1 MSDRIQRF
9 LHACGIE
16 NIEDFDLDFL
26 AITKDL
32 FEDNKLLMV
41 FEKQTPWE
49 FGTLEQF
56 GRGVAHLPY
65 PVDITI
71 QYRTSVTLADERTLF
86 DAWFMATFQR
96 PFPGKIIQSLD
107 AITLEAPTQEDVDT
121 LVLKIKPFKE
131 LMLFITYPNRVVVRL
146 NPRAPIIDAEKVDKL
161 NRQAKEIAEIRLAEE
176 DNEAFIDEH
185 VELIKKEEARLAD
198 AFEHDVKQQAFK
210 DKERRKKQTGDYDI
224 VSLDT
229 IQYTHD
235 KVEVQGTIYSFFK
248 RQNNGKLFAKFV
260 LGHASTG
267 LFVTLQEDKNID
279 KDAFIGLKNGVHVR
293 IRGGMTLDMQTKEPR
308 LHAHEIVIVPSPS
321 LPEDHAPEKRIE
333 LHLHS
338 TMSTM
343 DAVGTMDQYAAL
355 AKSMGH
361 DAIAVTDH
369 GVVQAFPEA
378 QAAAKKYGIKMIYG
392 CEMYMVDEAV
402 SHIMHPVS
410 TSLQSADYVI
420 FDLETTGLSSRFD
433 RIIEFG
439 GVRVR
444 NGEIID
450 QLSLLIHPE
459 DVPLQATASDISGIT
474 MAMLAGQPT
483 FKEVS
488 QSILSFIKG
497 AILLSHNAPF
507 DIGFLEASFARLQQ
521 PFQYPVI
528 DTLTLS
534 RHLFTDAKSHRLG
547 ALAKRLGVP
556 YDTDQAH
563 RAIYDAEVLVSVWH
577 ELKDRLIREH
587 GITTHESLATLQAT
601 TSVLQT
607 QRPYHTTVL
616 CKDQQGLKALYQ
628 LVSKAHLDY
637 FSDVPRIPRQAILE
651 HREHLLIG
659 SSCMHGEV
667 FEKART
673 QSKEA
678 LEEAIKMYDYI
689 ELMPLSHYEFLVH
702 TGAVESL
709 DAIKRV
715 LLEMIDVAKKH
726 NKVIVATGDVHYP
739 TVDDKPIRDV
749 YIQAKGLKGV
759 PHPLN
764 PYYRK
769 DLPVFANPDA
779 HYRSTQDMLDA
790 FSWLPKD
797 EAYDYVVTN
806 TRWLNDHIESL
817 EPIQDKLKTPT
828 LPGVDE
834 QLRMMCFERAQA
846 QYGQNLH
853 PIIHDRLEKELD
865 GIIRS
870 GYAVIY
876 YITASVIAKANE
888 AGFIV
893 GSRGSVG
900 SSFAATMAGI
910 TEVNP
915 LAPHYYCPQ
924 CRLVEFVHDETIKS
938 GFDLPHRKCPTCQTS
953 LIGDG
958 QNIPFATFLGFNADK
973 VPDIDLNFPRDYQAI
988 AHEETAILLGDNKV
1002 YRAGTIETVAEKTA
1016 FGYVKG
1022 YLESLG
1028 PDAKPLTQASLT
1040 VLAARVEGVR
1050 RTSGQHPGG
1059 IVVVPKEYDVFD
1071 FTPIQRPADNQDT
1084 HIITTH
1090 FAFEALHNSL
1100 LKFDMLGH
1108 VDPMALKMMSDLKSI
1123 PVHDIPLNDP
1133 DALHVFASDAP
1144 LKRQEKW
1151 LTVSNGAMGLPE
1163 FGTLLGMDILNVIK
1177 PKTFNDLVII
1187 SGLAHGT
1194 GVFNGNAREL
1204 IEDSVAS
1211 VDEVIGCRDDIM
1223 TYLISKG
1230 IDALVAFKIM
1240 EDVRKGKGLTT
1251 EYEQLMREVHV
1262 PTFYIQSC
1270 KKIEYLFPKAH
1281 AVAYVTMAV
1290 RVAYFK
1296 VHHPLAYY
1304 ATYFT
1309 LRSKQYDYGL
1319 MMADMKTISQ
1329 KLESYKRFK
1338 SESRKR
1344 LPPKDADLEVTL
1356 MNVLEMKERG
1366 YTFLPLDV
1374 HRSDATRFLIDEE
1387 KKAILPPFI
1396 VLDGLGESAAKSIVD
1411 AREQSPFI
1419 SRDDLKN
1426 RTKLSKT
1433 NLDQLAQ
1440 FGILNG
1446 LDHTETISLFSFDA

>member
-16 NIEDFDLDFL
+16 NINDFDLDFL

-41 FEKQTPWE
+41 LEKQTPWT
-49 FGTLEQF
+49 FDALDQF
-56 GRGVAHLPY
+56 SRGVAHLSY
-65 PVDITI
+65 PVDITF
-71 QYRTSVTLADERTLF
+71 QYRSSITLVHERSLF

-96 PFPGKIIQSLD
+96 PFPGKIVSTNDTIV
-107 AITLEAPTQEDVDT
+107 LEVPTQEEADG
-121 LVLKIKPFKE
+121 LLLKIKPFKE
-131 LMLFITYPNRVVVRL
+131 LMLFITYPNSVTVRL
-146 NPRAPIIDAEKVDKL
+146 NPRAPIIDAEKVATL
-161 NRQAKEIAEIRLAEE
+161 NRQAKELAEIRLAEE
-176 DNEAFIDEH
+176 DNDAFIDEH
-185 VELIKKEEARLAD
+185 VELIKKEEQRLAD
-198 AFEHDVKQQAFK
+198 AFEQDVKQQLFNE
-210 DKERRKKQTGDYDI
+210 KERRKKQTGDYDI
-224 VSLDT
+224 VALDA
-229 IQYTHD
+229 IQYTHE
-235 KVEVQGTIYSFFK
+235 KVEVQGTIYSFFR
-248 RQNNGKLFAKFV
+248 RQANGKLFAKFV

-279 KDAFIGLKNGVHVR
+279 KDAFVGLKNGVYVR

-308 LHAHEIVIVPSPS
+308 LHAHEIIRVDSPS
-321 LPEDHAPEKRIE
+321 LPEDRAHEKRIE

-361 DAIAVTDH
+361 EAIAITDH

-378 QAAAKKYGIKMIYG
+378 QAAAQKHGIKMIYG

-402 SHIMHPVS
+402 THIMHPVS
-410 TSLQSADYVI
+410 TPLQTADYVI

-459 DVPLQATASDISGIT
+459 DVPLQATASEISGIT
-474 MAMLAGQPT
+474 MAMLNGQPT
-483 FKEVS
+483 FNDVA
-488 QSILSFIKG
+488 QSIVSFIQG

-507 DIGFLEASFARLQQ
+507 DIGFLEASFARLNK

-547 ALAKRLGVP
+547 ALAKRLGVV
-556 YDTDQAH
+556 YDEDRAH
-563 RAIYDAEVLVSVWH
+563 RAVYDAEVLVSIWH
-577 ELKDRLIREH
+577 ELKDRLIREY
-587 GITTHESLATLQAT
+587 GVTTHESLAMLQAT
-601 TSVLQT
+601 SSVLQT
-607 QRPYHTTVL
+607 QRPFHTTVL
-616 CKDQQGLKALYQ
+616 CKNKQGLKALYK
-628 LVSKAHLDY
+628 LVSQAHIDY
-637 FSDVPRIPRQAILE
+637 FSDIPRIPRQAILE
-651 HREHLLIG
+651 HREHLFIG
-659 SSCMHGEV
+659 SACMNGEV

-673 QSKEA
+673 QSRAA

-689 ELMPLSHYEFLVH
+689 EIMPLDHYEFLVH
-702 TGAVESL
+702 TGAMDSL
-709 DAIKRV
+709 DAVKRV
-715 LLEMIDVAKKH
+715 LLEIIDVAKKQH
-726 NKVIVATGDVHYP
+726 KVIVATGDVHYP
-739 TVDDKPIRDV
+739 TIDDKPIRDV

-769 DLPVFANPDA
+769 DLPTFANPNA
-779 HYRSTQDMLDA
+779 HYRSTDDMLDA
-790 FSWLPKD
+790 FSWLPKED
-797 EAYDYVVTN
+797 AYDYVVTN
-806 TRWLNDHIESL
+806 TRWINDHIDTL
-817 EPIQDKLKTPT
+817 EPIQDKLKTPSI
-828 LPGVDE
+828 PGVDE

-846 QYGQNLH
+846 QYGQKLH
-853 PIIHDRLEKELD
+853 PRIHDRLEQELD

-924 CRLVEFVHDETIKS
+924 CRFVEFIEEDTIKS
-938 GFDLPHRKCPTCQTS
+938 GFDLPHRTCPSCQHG
-953 LIGDG
+953 LKGDG

-988 AHEETAILLGDNKV
+988 AHEETAVLLGDNKV

-1028 PDAKPLTQASLT
+1028 PHTKPLTQASLT

-1108 VDPMALKMMSDLKSI
+1108 VDPMALKMMSDLKGI

-1144 LKRQEKW
+1144 LKRHEKW
-1151 LTVSNGAMGLPE
+1151 LNVNNGAMGLPE

-1204 IEDSVAS
+1204 IEDAVAS

-1223 TYLISKG
+1223 TYLMSKG
-1230 IDALVAFKIM
+1230 VDSLVAFKIM

-1251 EYEQLMREVHV
+1251 EYERLMREVQV

-1309 LRSKQYDYGL
+1309 LRSKQYDYA
-1319 MMADMKTISQ
+1319 MMMSDMKTISQ

-1338 SESRKR
+1338 TESRKR

-1366 YTFLPLDV
+1366 YTFLPLDI
-1374 HRSDATRFLIDEE
+1374 HRSDATRFVIDEE
-1387 KKAILPPFI
+1387 KKSILPPFI
-1396 VLDGLGESAAKSIVD
+1396 VLDGLGESAANSIVE
-1411 AREQSPFI
+1411 AREQTPFT

-1433 NLDQLAQ
+1433 NLDQLAH
-1440 FGILNG
+1440 FGILNA
-1446 LDHTETISLFSFDA
+1446 LEHTETISLFSFDA